1 VTITSSTIYL
11 IADNAPINAK
21 VNFAT
26 SCVSTASVPTS
37 NVICA
42 SNSPV
47 DEVLGL
53 RKITLLIKK
62 MTGSC
67 LNSDTDDHLALFL
80 VKINLKVTSIFPL
93 CIKYFIQCDEL
104 GEITIS
110 GITEKYSDAQQIL
123 AVLASADVF
132 KLFVYGER
140 GFVLTFF
147 LLEKLQMSKKQ
158 YYNALHKLKILGLL
172 EKTDGLYHHTV
183 SGSILHKQVVQ
194 QLVQLSK
201 HQRDL
206 KIIDVLKKT
215 GQYSDDEIR
224 KFIEQI
230 TKDNNNLIPKSTAT
244 NNTIINSYEE
254 MVKTIRDRIEL
265 ANKEILIATRTSFD
279 EGIAALINSIKLGV
293 KVRILVDER
302 LISEYHR
309 VYSSSIQKSESLP
322 VNAKHSEERMKV
334 VENPWYHSGV
344 EIERRVGQI
353 PFGLI
358 IFDRNEVGIELV
370 DSYNPDKFTAGIL
383 VKDSQIGDAMLKLYE
398 KLWYNSHSV

>member
-1 VTITSSTIYL
+1 M
-11 IADNAPINAK
+11 DQK
-21 VNFAT
+21 V
-26 SCVSTASVPTS
+26 P
-37 NVICA
+37 
-42 SNSPV
+42 
-47 DEVLGL
+47 L
-53 RKITLLIKK
+53 
-62 MTGSC
+62 
-67 LNSDTDDHLALFL
+67 
-80 VKINLKVTSIFPL
+80 IFPL
-93 CIKYFIQCDEL
+93 CVKYFIHCDES

-110 GITEKYSDAQQIL
+110 RITEKYSDAQQIL

-140 GFVLTFF
+140 GFVLSFF
-147 LLEKLQMSKKQ
+147 LLEKLGMSKKQ
-158 YYNALHKLKILGLL
+158 YYKALHKLKILGLL

-183 SGSILHKQVVQ
+183 SGSILHKQVIP
-194 QLVQLSK
+194 QLVQVSK
-201 HQRDL
+201 RQKEL

-215 GQYSDDEIR
+215 GQYSDDEIK

-230 TKDNNNLIPKSTAT
+230 TKDNNLIPKSAAV
-244 NNTIINSYEE
+244 NNIIINSHEE
-254 MVKTIRDRIEL
+254 MVKIIRERIEL
-265 ANKEILIATRTSFD
+265 ANNEILIATRISFD
-279 EGIAALINSIKLGV
+279 EGIVALINSIKLGV

-309 VYSSSIQKSESLP
+309 VYYSSIQKSESLP
-322 VNAKHSEERMKV
+322 FIAKNNEERKKV

-383 VKDSQIGDAMLKLYE
+383 VKDSQIGEAMLKLYE
-398 KLWYNSHSV
+398 ELWHNSHSV

>member
-1 VTITSSTIYL
+1 
-11 IADNAPINAK
+11 
-21 VNFAT
+21 
-26 SCVSTASVPTS
+26 
-37 NVICA
+37 
-42 SNSPV
+42 
-47 DEVLGL
+47 
-53 RKITLLIKK
+53 
-62 MTGSC
+62 M
-67 LNSDTDDHLALFL
+67 
-80 VKINLKVTSIFPL
+80 NLKVTLVFPL
-93 CIKYFIQCDEL
+93 CVKYFIQWDEL

-140 GFVLTFF
+140 GFVFSLF

-183 SGSILHKQVVQ
+183 SGSILHEQVIQ

-201 HQRDL
+201 HQREL

-230 TKDNNNLIPKSTAT
+230 TKDNNNLIPKSAAAA
-244 NNTIINSYEE
+244 NNTIIINSQED

-265 ANKEILIATRTSFD
+265 ANKEILIATRISFD

-309 VYSSSIQKSESLP
+309 VYSSNIQKSDSLP
-322 VNAKHSEERMKV
+322 VINAKHSEERMKV
-334 VENPWYHSGV
+334 VENHWYHIGV

-370 DSYNPDKFTAGIL
+370 DSHNPDKFTAGML

-398 KLWYNSHSV
+398 ELWYNSHSV

>member
-1 VTITSSTIYL
+1 M
-11 IADNAPINAK
+11 NP
-21 VNFAT
+21 
-26 SCVSTASVPTS
+26 
-37 NVICA
+37 
-42 SNSPV
+42 
-47 DEVLGL
+47 
-53 RKITLLIKK
+53 
-62 MTGSC
+62 
-67 LNSDTDDHLALFL
+67 
-80 VKINLKVTSIFPL
+80 KVTLIFPP
-93 CIKYFIQCDEL
+93 CVKYFIKRDEL

-110 GITEKYSDAQQIL
+110 GITEKYTEKYSDAQQIL

-140 GFVLTFF
+140 GFVFSLF

-172 EKTDGLYHHTV
+172 EKTDGLYHHTF
-183 SGSILHKQVVQ
+183 SGSILHEQVVQ

-201 HQRDL
+201 HQREL

-230 TKDNNNLIPKSTAT
+230 TKDHNNLVPKSAAANNNNN
-244 NNTIINSYEE
+244 NNTIIINSQEE
-254 MVKTIRDRIEL
+254 LVKIIRDRIEL
-265 ANKEILIATRTSFD
+265 ANKEILIATRISFD

-302 LISEYHR
+302 LIAQYHK
-309 VYSSSIQKSESLP
+309 VYYSSIQKSDSLP
-322 VNAKHSEERMKV
+322 VINANKHSEERMKV

-344 EIERRVGQI
+344 EIERREGQI

-370 DSYNPDKFTAGIL
+370 DSYNPDKFTAGML
-383 VKDSQIGDAMLKLYE
+383 VKDSQIGGAVLKLYE
-398 KLWYNSHSV
+398 ELWHNSHSV

>member
-1 VTITSSTIYL
+1 M
-11 IADNAPINAK
+11 NQK
-21 VNFAT
+21 V
-26 SCVSTASVPTS
+26 P
-37 NVICA
+37 
-42 SNSPV
+42 
-47 DEVLGL
+47 L
-53 RKITLLIKK
+53 
-62 MTGSC
+62 
-67 LNSDTDDHLALFL
+67 
-80 VKINLKVTSIFPL
+80 IFPL
-93 CIKYFIQCDEL
+93 CVKYFIHCDES

-123 AVLASADVF
+123 AVLASADAF
-132 KLFVYGER
+132 KLFVYAER
-140 GFVLTFF
+140 GFVFSLF

-334 VENPWYHSGV
+334 VENPWYHSDV

-398 KLWYNSHSV
+398 KWWYNSHSVSPDNLTC

>member
-1 VTITSSTIYL
+1 
-11 IADNAPINAK
+11 
-21 VNFAT
+21 
-26 SCVSTASVPTS
+26 
-37 NVICA
+37 
-42 SNSPV
+42 
-47 DEVLGL
+47 
-53 RKITLLIKK
+53 
-62 MTGSC
+62 
-67 LNSDTDDHLALFL
+67 
-80 VKINLKVTSIFPL
+80 
-93 CIKYFIQCDEL
+93 
-104 GEITIS
+104 
-110 GITEKYSDAQQIL
+110 
-123 AVLASADVF
+123 
-132 KLFVYGER
+132 
-140 GFVLTFF
+140 
-147 LLEKLQMSKKQ
+147 MSKKQ

-183 SGSILHKQVVQ
+183 SGSILYKQVIQ
-194 QLVQLSK
+194 QIIQLSK
-201 HQRDL
+201 RQKELR
-206 KIIDVLKKT
+206 IIDVLKKT

-230 TKDNNNLIPKSTAT
+230 TKDNNNLVPKSAAT

-265 ANKEILIATRTSFD
+265 ANREILIATRTSFD

-322 VNAKHSEERMKV
+322 VIHAKHSEERMKV
-334 VENPWYHSGV
+334 VENPWYHSDV

>member
-1 VTITSSTIYL
+1 M
-11 IADNAPINAK
+11 NP
-21 VNFAT
+21 
-26 SCVSTASVPTS
+26 
-37 NVICA
+37 
-42 SNSPV
+42 
-47 DEVLGL
+47 
-53 RKITLLIKK
+53 
-62 MTGSC
+62 
-67 LNSDTDDHLALFL
+67 
-80 VKINLKVTSIFPL
+80 KVTLIFPP
-93 CIKYFIQCDEL
+93 CVKYFIKRDEL

-110 GITEKYSDAQQIL
+110 GITEKYTEKYSDAQQIL

-140 GFVLTFF
+140 GFVFSLF

-183 SGSILHKQVVQ
+183 SGSILHEQVVQ

-201 HQRDL
+201 HQREL

-230 TKDNNNLIPKSTAT
+230 TKDNNNLVPKSATANNNN
-244 NNTIINSYEE
+244 NNTIIINSHEE
-254 MVKTIRDRIEL
+254 LVKTIRDRIEL
-265 ANKEILIATRTSFD
+265 ANKEILIATRISFD

-309 VYSSSIQKSESLP
+309 VYYSSIQKSDSLP
-322 VNAKHSEERMKV
+322 VINANKHTEERMKV

-370 DSYNPDKFTAGIL
+370 DSYNPDKFTAGML
-383 VKDSQIGDAMLKLYE
+383 VKDSQIGDAVLKLYE
-398 KLWYNSHSV
+398 ELWYNSHSV